1 MCGRVRSIPE
11 VSDAPEE
18 PTLEQRLGQVLRGV
32 QRMADGL
39 GAIEEQLPDLATGE
53 RLKALSDRVDEYRV
67 RGRAELTQVS
77 DVVTALGQALEIVL
91 RDQQALAEAVR
102 RPDPD
107 EGAID
112 RLTVAIRGLR
122 DDLAASHEQLHAETA
137 AAVERV
143 AGEQAT
149 RVMRLH
155 EAVGEA
161 GERTV
166 AAVAGLAGPG
176 DDVAALTA
184 ELRELR
190 TTLDGRQV
198 VLTEAIA
205 AIRAEIETALTGG
218 ASSTPPASPSMT
230 APPADDSAL
239 LAAIDG
245 LRDDLRRLEGEILA
259 GAGQLRTDVGARQA
273 ALRDEVVAALDQRL
287 GDITSEGIPGS
298 AEGIYARLGGIEWRL
313 GERLDP
319 LLQQLA
325 ALEEGVA
332 AIRTAPDRPAAG
344 VPLDA
349 AVIERLV
356 AIEQGVAALRRDVTG
371 ELGQVAQRDDLRR
384 GVDRV
389 LGAVTGAEQAVTGE
403 IRAVDARVGA
413 MADDVRTVRALRDGL
428 DALADG
434 IDGIRQLAARS
445 ATSQQMT
452 EVIRELAVV
461 LNEIESARSQV
472 LRVER
477 STTPV
482 AADVVAVGGE
492 VDELGRRIDQ
502 LAEVIEERITAAPA
516 GRDAVTAQVV
526 AERLRQVS
534 ESARQIGNG
543 MLEDLRA
550 RRNRKAS
557 GQ

>member
-1 MCGRVRSIPE
+1 V
-11 VSDAPEE
+11 VSDPTDE

-39 GAIEEQLPDLATGE
+39 GALEQQLPELATGE

-67 RGRAELTQVS
+67 RSRAEIGQVA
-77 DVVTALGQALEIVL
+77 DVVTALGQGLDVVL
-91 RDQQALAEAVR
+91 RDQQALAETVR
-102 RPDPD
+102 RVTADP
-107 EGAID
+107 GALD
-112 RLTVAIRGLR
+112 RLTEAVRALR
-122 DDLAASHEQLHAETA
+122 DDLAESHRQLRTETA
-137 AAVERV
+137 AMVERV

-149 RVMRLH
+149 RAMRIH
-155 EAVGEA
+155 EAIGEA

-166 AAVAGLAGPG
+166 AAFTGVTGSG
-176 DDVAALTA
+176 DDVAALA
-184 ELRELR
+184 ADLRHLR
-190 TTLDGRQV
+190 TTLDGRHV
-198 VLTEAIA
+198 VVTEAISSIRQEMA
-205 AIRAEIETALTGG
+205 AAVDELRTLVA
-218 ASSTPPASPSMT
+218 TPVT
-230 APPADDSAL
+230 APAVAPVDDGMRAL
-239 LAAIDG
+239 VDG
-245 LRDDLRRLEGEILA
+245 VRDDLRRLEGEILA

-273 ALRDEVVAALDQRL
+273 ELRDEVVAALDRRL
-287 GDITSEGIPGS
+287 AELATEGIPGS
-298 AEGIYARLGGIEWRL
+298 AEGIYNRLGGIEWRL

-319 LLQQLA
+319 LAEQLA
-325 ALEEGVA
+325 GIEARIA
-332 AIRTAPDRPAAG
+332 AVRATPDRPS
-344 VPLDA
+344 A
-349 AVIERLV
+349 AVVGPDPAVVERLA
-356 AIEQGVAALRRDVTG
+356 AIEAGVAALRRDVTG

-389 LGAVTGAEQAVTGE
+389 LGAVTGAEHAVTGE

-434 IDGIRQLAARS
+434 IDGVRQLATRS

-461 LNEIESARSQV
+461 LNEIDSARSQV
-472 LRVER
+472 LRVEQ

-502 LAEVIEERITAAPA
+502 LAEVIEERIASAPA
-516 GRDAVTAQVV
+516 GRESPAAQLV